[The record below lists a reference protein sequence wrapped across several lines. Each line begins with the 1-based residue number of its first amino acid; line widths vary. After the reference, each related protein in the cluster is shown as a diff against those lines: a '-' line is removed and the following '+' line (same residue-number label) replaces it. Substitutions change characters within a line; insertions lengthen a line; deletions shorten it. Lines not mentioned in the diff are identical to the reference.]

1 MILAFLLIFSAYSI
15 RLSTRS
21 FVELIEE
28 ENIKDDM
35 FDFQQF
41 VDACTDTLYFAGYVR
56 HGDLMIGD
64 FCEAFFTHDKGLSA
78 EADDVKVS
86 LK

>member
-1 MILAFLLIFSAYSI
+1 MILAVLLISSAFSI

-21 FVELIEE
+21 FVEMIEE

-35 FDFQQF
+35 FNHDQF
-41 VDACTDTLYFAGYVR
+41 IDACTDTLYFAGYVR

-64 FCEAFFTHDKGLSA
+64 FCEGFLSHDKHGDKL
-78 EADDVKVS
+78 S

>member
-1 MILAFLLIFSAYSI
+1 MLLAFLLISSVHSI

-35 FDFQQF
+35 FNFDQF

-64 FCEAFFTHDKGLSA
+64 FCEAFFTHDKHLNTHAG
-78 EADDVKVS
+78 DKVS